1 MKKNIELLKQS
12 IKKWDSIIDGTGVDE
27 GIKNCPLCQEYWEE
41 YGSGDCLYCPI
52 REYTGET
59 CCNGTPYTDWDMYC
73 YHEYSESLPYKVF
86 DKKSLSLAEEERDFI
101 QRVLEWYKEE
111 YNEM

>member
-27 GIKNCPLCQEYWEE
+27 GIKNCPLCQEYW
-41 YGSGDCLYCPI
+41 SGDCFNCPI
-52 REYTGET
+52 REYTGESD
-59 CCNGTPYTDWDMYC
+59 CDGTPYTDWAMYC
-73 YHEYSESLPYKVF
+73 YHEHSESLPYKVF
-86 DKKSLSLAEEERDFI
+86 DEKSLSLAEEERDFI